1 MAPLKLEVFHVET
14 AAGETETEGTGP
26 DLDEEARL
34 AAYEKGY
41 AAGWDD
47 ALASQ
52 AEDQQR
58 IRTELARHLQ
68 AISFTFHEAR
78 SHMLR
83 SVGPV
88 LVEMAAR
95 ILPRMARQTIGATV
109 LETLMPELEQASKT
123 PITILVNPAERAT
136 VEAVFTSVAGL
147 PVELRDEP
155 SLGESQ
161 VFILRG
167 ETEMRIDLDRAI
179 AEIEAALRAYLEM
192 AEQEVLHG

>member
-1 MAPLKLEVFHVET
+1 MAPLKLEVFHVEA
-14 AAGETETEGTGP
+14 AAGETEAEGTGP

-167 ETEMRIDLDRAI
+167 ETETRIDLDRAI